1 MSFFVIGLQQK
12 KPGFFKRLSSS
23 SLPKI
28 KPLTESERIG
38 RVAMRART
46 LKFVDSRD
54 EVRHRPKSPFV
65 FASN

>member
-1 MSFFVIGLQQK
+1 MSFFVMDWQQK

-28 KPLTESERIG
+28 KPLTESERMG
-38 RVAMRART
+38 RVAMRARA

-54 EVRHRPKSPFV
+54 EVRLRH
-65 FASN
+65 